1 MPARPGQIGW
11 HPSHVYPTASGMQ
24 RLLMASGCMARDE
37 SGKPRRPLSWCFG
50 SRCWVRTNVG
60 LADGFTDCHPSLPSA
75 ALTCAYTSS
84 SAPRRGGVPPRFR
97 RQHPRHRTC
106 AELQLGNASHASGTA
121 GDTAQGLRPQ
131 DKVSPGPR
139 REPPGVRLWLRI
151 SRPPPE
157 AIDGRAPI
165 CPSPS
170 VNTIAALEVPPP
182 APNDAL
188 MSCQGLVGYRFRWW
202 WLA

>member
-1 MPARPGQIGW
+1 
-11 HPSHVYPTASGMQ
+11 
-24 RLLMASGCMARDE
+24 
-37 SGKPRRPLSWCFG
+37 
-50 SRCWVRTNVG
+50 
-60 LADGFTDCHPSLPSA
+60 
-75 ALTCAYTSS
+75 LTCAYTSS